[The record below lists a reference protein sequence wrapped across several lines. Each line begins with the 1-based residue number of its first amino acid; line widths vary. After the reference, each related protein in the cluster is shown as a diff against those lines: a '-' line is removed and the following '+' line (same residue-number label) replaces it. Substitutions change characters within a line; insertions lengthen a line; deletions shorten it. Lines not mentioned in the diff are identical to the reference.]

1 MKRRASLFLL
11 TVLLLSGCVG
21 QKSFHRAELEAR
33 RENWDKAVIEYS
45 KAIAEDP
52 GNTRYKIALERA
64 KLKASAQHFQTGKR
78 YAAAAQWDLAVAEFQ
93 QTLLLNSGNQHAQN
107 ELDHA
112 MREIRRRDAGPS
124 EIQTMKEKARKKA
137 LAPPRLSPKSNI
149 TMGVTFKDQPPTK
162 IYEAMSKASGINFLF
177 DEKVATDTK
186 PITIDVGNV
195 TLEEALDLLMLQTKS
210 FYKVINENTLLI
222 APDNRQKRQ
231 EYEDHVIRTFYLSNG
246 DTKQVVTL
254 LRSLINSRQIAE
266 NPALNSVSIKDT
278 PDKVA
283 IAEKIINAND
293 KSKGEIVVDV
303 ELLEIN
309 RALVQNLG
317 VDLSNK
323 RISLTFKDGE
333 TSLPLNGLKVLKQ
346 QGNWF
351 LGPIPSVVLDFL
363 RTDSDS
369 KTIAK
374 PSVRVS
380 EGEKAEIL
388 IGDRV
393 PIPTTS
399 FNTSQTV
406 GGNIVPITSF
416 TYQNVGITVQIE
428 PRVHH
433 NKEVTLKVQ
442 VEVSQIAGNVRSG
455 GANGQDQPIIGTR
468 TIQTVIRLRDG
479 ETNMLA
485 GLIRR
490 EDQDARAGVA
500 GIMNIPGVGK
510 LLSQNASRRNETD
523 IVMTLTPYIV
533 RIPDITEDDLTE
545 LWVGTE
551 DNMELRGPARKGLSA
566 GPFGREEEEATATA
580 PAEGGQTAPVA
591 PGTESAPGT
600 TPERPGSVGVSRP
613 SDQTGTPPPTPV
625 PTEEVVPNPT
635 EEVVPPPTE
644 ETPPD
649 QNEPPPPTAPT
660 GPAVVRLVPSA
671 PSYKVGET
679 VVVEVRLENGANVG
693 SVPFHLRYN
702 RNVLE
707 FLPPGEQGAFLGSDG
722 TNTVFMAADAQGGG
736 EIIVGNSRMGSAEGV
751 TGSGPLGVF
760 RFQAVNPGDAG
771 FAFTGASVKDP
782 QTRNLPATFA
792 SAAVTVEP

>member
-1 MKRRASLFLL
+1 MKRLATPLL
-11 TVLLLSGCVG
+11 LSVLLLSGCVA
-21 QKSFHRAELEAR
+21 QKSFRRAELEAR

-124 EIQTMKEKARKKA
+124 EIQTLKEKARRKA

-231 EYEDHVIRTFYLSNG
+231 EYEDQVIRTFYLSNG

-323 RISLTFKDGE
+323 RISLTFQDGE
-333 TSLPLNGLKVLKQ
+333 TSLPLNNLKVLKQ

-455 GANGQDQPIIGTR
+455 GAGGQDQPIIGTR
-468 TIQTVIRLRDG
+468 TIQTVIRLKDG

-500 GIMNIPGVGK
+500 GIMSIPGVGK

-551 DNMELRGPARKGLSA
+551 DNMALRGPARKGLAA
-566 GPFGREEEEATATA
+566 GPFAREEEEPAAAA
-580 PAEGGQTAPVA
+580 PLEGGETAPVA
-591 PGTESAPGT
+591 PGAQT
-600 TPERPGSVGVSRP
+600 TPERPGSVGISRP
-613 SDQTGTPPPTPV
+613 TDQTGVPAPV
-625 PTEEVVPNPT
+625 PS
-635 EEVVPPPTE
+635 EEVVPPPGE
-644 ETPPD
+644 EA
-649 QNEPPPPTAPT
+649 PPPPEDAGAPDQGNEPQPTSPT

-671 PSYKVGET
+671 PTYKVGET
-679 VVVEVRLENGANVG
+679 VTVEVRLENGANVG

-707 FLPPGEQGAFLGSDG
+707 FLSPGEQGPFLGSDG
-722 TNTVFMAADAQGGG
+722 TNTVFMAQDAQGGG

-751 TGSGPLGVF
+751 TGSGPLCVF

>member
-1 MKRRASLFLL
+1 
-11 TVLLLSGCVG
+11 
-21 QKSFHRAELEAR
+21 
-33 RENWDKAVIEYS
+33 
-45 KAIAEDP
+45 
-52 GNTRYKIALERA
+52 
-64 KLKASAQHFQTGKR
+64 
-78 YAAAAQWDLAVAEFQ
+78 
-93 QTLLLNSGNQHAQN
+93 
-107 ELDHA
+107 
-112 MREIRRRDAGPS
+112 
-124 EIQTMKEKARKKA
+124 
-137 LAPPRLSPKSNI
+137 
-149 TMGVTFKDQPPTK
+149 
-162 IYEAMSKASGINFLF
+162 
-177 DEKVATDTK
+177 
-186 PITIDVGNV
+186 
-195 TLEEALDLLMLQTKS
+195 
-210 FYKVINENTLLI
+210 
-222 APDNRQKRQ
+222 
-231 EYEDHVIRTFYLSNG
+231 
-246 DTKQVVTL
+246 VVTL

-323 RISLTFKDGE
+323 RISLTFQDGE
-333 TSLPLNGLKVLKQ
+333 TSLPLNNLKVLKQ

-455 GANGQDQPIIGTR
+455 GVNGQDQPIIGTR
-468 TIQTVIRLRDG
+468 TIQTVIRLKDG

-551 DNMELRGPARKGLSA
+551 DNMELRGPARKGLAA
-566 GPFGREEEEATATA
+566 GPFAREEEETAAAA
-580 PAEGGQTAPVA
+580 PAEGGETAPV
-591 PGTESAPGT
+591 
-600 TPERPGSVGVSRP
+600 TPPDRPGSVGVSRP
-613 SDQTGTPPPTPV
+613 TDQTATPPPV
-625 PTEEVVPNPT
+625 PTEEVVPPGT
-635 EEVVPPPTE
+635 EEPPSAE
-644 ETPPD
+644 EPPPD
-649 QNEPPPPTAPT
+649 QANGPQPTAPT
-660 GPAVVRLVPSA
+660 GPAVVRLVPSQA
-671 PSYKVGET
+671 QPYKVGET